1 MKVARRLRGS
11 QQPQSLLDY
20 VRQFLTPPVWKQAR
34 QATSRRRSLP
44 RWDLQPLVLIVMAMT
59 WAAGDSQAEKFATAR
74 GFYVACYRA
83 RKRPGATL
91 QGFQKALAR
100 VPLRQF
106 QARRSVRVGDPRPL
120 GHTVGRQRL
129 RADGVRW
136 LSDRVPPHRGAGAA
150 TGEGRQERRGPHHLG
165 HSVRAPGDRLVVR
178 ATGPGTAAEQEHLR
192 RLLGTLSP
200 RALIVCGRRGTWA
213 TSWSEPSSRPDGR
226 SCSGCRRRSISHP
239 GASDASRWSEG
250 PVLYWPE
257 YAQRQG
263 HAPLRCR
270 LIRVPARGRVKKDVW
285 LLTDVLDPTR
295 LSLKTAAQ
303 FYRWRW
309 RNEGLFRIYKR
320 TINKLK
326 LSSRTVRLAH
336 REAEVSLLATQIL
349 LAHADLALRSP
360 APATAGEPVISPRK
374 VLIEIRTELKEAEN
388 RRVASYRRRLKG
400 CRAAARQQTSPKAIR
415 DWPRRKP
422 HKPPRPPILHTLT
435 KEQKTLLEQHMGAVG

>member
-1 MKVARRLRGS
+1 MKVARLLREGGGTVVAGLRPAVS
-11 QQPQSLLDY
+11 HPPGRERDLGRPRADGVCPQ
-20 VRQFLTPPVWKQAR
+20 
-34 QATSRRRSLP
+34 
-44 RWDLQPLVLIVMAMT
+44 RWDLQPFVLIVMAMT

-106 QARRSVRVGDPRPL
+106 QAL
-120 GHTVGRQRL
+120 
-129 RADGVRW
+129 AAGVRQEIRAR
-136 LSDRVPPHRGAGAA
+136 LA
-150 TGEGRQERRGPHHLG
+150 T
-165 HSVRAPGDRLVVR
+165 RLVVNGFEPMGCDGSR
-178 ATGPGTAAEQEHLR
+178 IECPRTAELERRLGKAGKNDAAPTIWVTAFVHLGTGLLWSWRLGPGTAAEQEHLR

-200 RALIVCGRRGTWA
+200 RALIVCDAAYMGYELVRAILQTRR
-213 TSWSEPSSRPDGR
+213 SFLFRMSSRVHLYTPEQ
-226 SCSGCRRRSISHP
+226 
-239 GASDASRWSEG
+239 ATLKRWSEG

-309 RNEGLFRIYKR
+309 RQRGLFRIYKR

-326 LSSRTVRLAH
+326 FQPPGA
-336 REAEVSLLATQIL
+336 
-349 LAHADLALRSP
+349 
-360 APATAGEPVISPRK
+360 AGPS
-374 VLIEIRTELKEAEN
+374 
-388 RRVASYRRRLKG
+388 
-400 CRAAARQQTSPKAIR
+400 
-415 DWPRRKP
+415 
-422 HKPPRPPILHTLT
+422 
-435 KEQKTLLEQHMGAVG
+435 